1 MGTSKSGGTG
11 KGGAGT
17 GWRIRRK
24 PGRTIWTVVFHTPGG
39 RTGERSTGESDDGAA
54 RIAAARIFGEEVLAD
69 AKGTARARVKPAHA
83 QEQGTE
89 LPALFGAWLTALRL
103 THAPATIVIWE
114 LYSVKWIEWFG
125 GIHATERDIT
135 REKLGAFFAKRL
147 GEVLATSVKKER
159 AALVNFLAWAESEG
173 YSIVL
178 PVSDLVPRL
187 PKRAAGVAYGKRRR
201 VAAPS
206 LSPEQVR
213 TLIRALPEWSNERGD
228 HERFPVRAKFLV
240 QYETGLRPSLLGR
253 IRTPEH
259 YRKGQTLIRITA
271 DIDKAKYARDVPLT
285 RKARRI
291 LDYVIDRLNEQGR
304 TGGREYRGPIF
315 GVHDYRKHITRAAKR
330 LPREL
335 AEIFCGAHLR
345 SARITHLL
353 ELGANIPGV
362 QQLVGHKQMS
372 TTAKYVKPS
381 FRAAEDA
388 LGARRPEK
396 PKPKSRPNKIDP
408 NDDLGE

>member
-1 MGTSKSGGTG
+1 MGTSKSGGNN
-11 KGGAGT
+11 T

-24 PGRTIWTVVFHTPGG
+24 PGRTIWTVVYHTPGG
-39 RTGERSTGESDDGAA
+39 RSGERSTGESDETAA
-54 RIAAARIFGEEVLAD
+54 FAAGSRIFGEEVLAD
-69 AKGTARARVKPAHA
+69 AKGTSKPKATKR
-83 QEQGTE
+83 QGEGTD
-89 LPALFGAWLTALRL
+89 LPTLFGKWLTALRL
-103 THAPATIVIWE
+103 THAPTTIVIWE
-114 LYSVKWIEWFG
+114 LYSAKWIKWFG

-135 REKLGAFFAKRL
+135 REKLTDFFAKRL
-147 GEVLATSVKKER
+147 GEVLSTSVKKER
-159 AALVNFLAWAESEG
+159 AALVNFLTWAETEG
-173 YSIVL
+173 YPIVL

-213 TLIRALPEWSNERGD
+213 TLIRALPEWSIEQGG

-259 YRKGQTLIRITA
+259 YRKGQALIRITA

-291 LDYVIDRLNEQGR
+291 LDYVIDRLNDEGR

-315 GVHDYRKHITRAAKR
+315 GSHDYRKHITRAAKR

-396 PKPKSRPNKIDP
+396 PKPKT
-408 NDDLGE
+408 